1 MPLDDSQEHESP
13 PESARSSQPE
23 PDGSAPSKGAKRS
36 AELHAKLAA
45 VAQMDAERLR
55 GEWRR
60 WYRALPPSRL
70 GRELLLLGVAWK
82 IQEQVHGGL
91 SAGSKRRLAELA
103 TTMSDGGDLVR
114 SRAVRLRQ
122 GAKLVREWQGETITV
137 LVLEDGFEWQ
147 GKRWRSLSMIARE
160 ITGTRW
166 SGPRFF
172 GIDKAKRRVDTGR
185 DLLANAGETI
195 DA

>member
-1 MPLDDSQEHESP
+1 MSLDENQEL
-13 PESARSSQPE
+13 ESAPGSAHSPQSG
-23 PDGSAPSKGAKRS
+23 PDGGPPSNQAERS
-36 AELHAKLAA
+36 AGLPAKLAV

-55 GEWRR
+55 SEWRR
-60 WYRALPPSRL
+60 WYRALPPLRI

-82 IQEQVHGGL
+82 IQEQIHGGL
-91 SAGSKRRLAELA
+91 SAGNKRRLTELA
-103 TTMSDGGDLVR
+103 MTMSDGGDLVR
-114 SRAVRLRQ
+114 GRAVRLRQ
-122 GAKLVREWQGETITV
+122 GAKLVREWQGQTITV

-147 GKRWRSLSMIARE
+147 GKRWRSLSMVARA

-172 GIDKAKRRVDTGR
+172 GIDKGKRRVGSGR
-185 DLLANAGETI
+185 NLSANASETS

>member
-1 MPLDDSQEHESP
+1 MPLEHGQEYEAP
-13 PESARSSQPE
+13 PEVARSPQPGAG
-23 PDGSAPSKGAKRS
+23 GSAPNKAAKRS
-36 AELHAKLAA
+36 AGIDAKLAA

-55 GEWRR
+55 SEWRR
-60 WYRALPPSRL
+60 WYRTLPPSRL
-70 GRELLLLGVAWK
+70 GREVLLLGVAWR

-91 SAGSKRRLAELA
+91 SAGSKRRLAELTA
-103 TTMSDGGDLVR
+103 TMSDGGDLVR
-114 SRAVRLRQ
+114 SRTVRLRQ

-137 LVLEDGFEWQ
+137 LVLEDGFEWR
-147 GKRWRSLSMIARE
+147 GRRWRSLSKIARE

-172 GIDKAKRRVDTGR
+172 GIDKGKRRVDTGR

>member
-1 MPLDDSQEHESP
+1 MPLEHGQEYEATS
-13 PESARSSQPE
+13 EAARSPQP
-23 PDGSAPSKGAKRS
+23 GAGGGAPNRAAKLL
-36 AELHAKLAA
+36 ADLHAKLAA
-45 VAQMDAERLR
+45 VTQMDAEQLR
-55 GEWRR
+55 SEWRR
-60 WYRALPPSRL
+60 WYRARPPSRL

-91 SAGSKRRLAELA
+91 GAGTTRRLAELA
-103 TTMSDGGDLVR
+103 ATLADGGDLVR

-122 GAKLVREWQGETITV
+122 GAKLVREWQGQMITV

-147 GKRWRSLSMIARE
+147 GRRWRSLSMIARE

-172 GIDKAKRRVDTGR
+172 GIDRGKRRVGTGR
-185 DLLANAGETI
+185 NLPANAGE
-195 DA
+195 

>member
-1 MPLDDSQEHESP
+1 MPLEHGQEYEAP
-13 PESARSSQPE
+13 AEAARSPQP
-23 PDGSAPSKGAKRS
+23 GAGGGAPMGAARPL
-36 AELHAKLAA
+36 AELHAKLAMA
-45 VAQMDAERLR
+45 AQMDAERLR

-82 IQEQVHGGL
+82 IQEQVYGGPR
-91 SAGSKRRLAELA
+91 AGTTRRLAELA
-103 TTMSDGGDLVR
+103 ATMADGGDLVR
-114 SRAVRLRQ
+114 SRAVRLRH
-122 GAKLVREWQGETITV
+122 GARLVREWQGQTITV
-137 LVLEDGFEWQ
+137 LVLEDGFEWR
-147 GKRWRSLSMIARE
+147 GRRWRSLSMIARA

-172 GIDKAKRRVDTGR
+172 GIDRGMRRVGTGR
-185 DLLANAGETI
+185 NLPANAGETT

>member
-1 MPLDDSQEHESP
+1 
-13 PESARSSQPE
+13 
-23 PDGSAPSKGAKRS
+23 
-36 AELHAKLAA
+36 
-45 VAQMDAERLR
+45 MDAERLR
-55 GEWRR
+55 SEWRL
-60 WYRALPPSRL
+60 WYRALPPSRI

-103 TTMSDGGDLVR
+103 ATMSDGGDLVR

-122 GAKLVREWQGETITV
+122 GVSLVCDWQGQTVTV

-147 GKRWRSLSMIARE
+147 GGRWRSLSMIARE

-172 GIDKAKRRVDTGR
+172 GIDKARRGAVVQR
-185 DLLANAGETI
+185 KPSPNVGETI

>member
-1 MPLDDSQEHESP
+1 MRNDC
-13 PESARSSQPE
+13 A
-23 PDGSAPSKGAKRS
+23 
-36 AELHAKLAA
+36 
-45 VAQMDAERLR
+45 M
-55 GEWRR
+55 EWRR
-60 WYRALPPSRL
+60 WYRALPPARL

-82 IQEQVHGGL
+82 IQEQLHGGL
-91 SAGSKRRLAELA
+91 GAGTTRRLAELA
-103 TTMSDGGDLVR
+103 ATMSDGGDLVR

-122 GAKLVREWQGETITV
+122 GAKLVREWQGQMITV

-147 GKRWRSLSMIARE
+147 GRRWRSLSMIARE

-172 GIDKAKRRVDTGR
+172 GIDKGKRRVDTGR
-185 DLLANAGETI
+185 DLPANAGETI

>member
-1 MPLDDSQEHESP
+1 MPPDDSQKHQSP
-13 PESARSSQPE
+13 PEATRSPQSE
-23 PDGSAPSKGAKRS
+23 PHSGAQTKP

-55 GEWRR
+55 TEWRR
-60 WYRALPPSRL
+60 WYRALPPSRI

-103 TTMSDGGDLVR
+103 ATMADGGNLVR
-114 SRAVRLRQ
+114 SRAVRLRH
-122 GAKLVREWQGETITV
+122 GAKLVREWQGQTITV
-137 LVLEDGFEWQ
+137 LVLEDGFEWR
-147 GKRWRSLSMIARE
+147 GGRWQSLSMIARE

-172 GIDKAKRRVDTGR
+172 GIDKKKRRVDTGR

>member
-1 MPLDDSQEHESP
+1 
-13 PESARSSQPE
+13 
-23 PDGSAPSKGAKRS
+23 
-36 AELHAKLAA
+36 
-45 VAQMDAERLR
+45 
-55 GEWRR
+55 
-60 WYRALPPSRL
+60 
-70 GRELLLLGVAWK
+70 
-82 IQEQVHGGL
+82 
-91 SAGSKRRLAELA
+91 
-103 TTMSDGGDLVR
+103 MSDGGDLVR

-147 GKRWRSLSMIARE
+147 GRRWRSLSMIARE

-172 GIDKAKRRVDTGR
+172 GIDKGKRRVDTGR

>member
-1 MPLDDSQEHESP
+1 MLLDDSQEHESV
-13 PESARSSQPE
+13 AKAQPSPQ
-23 PDGSAPSKGAKRS
+23 PDPAGGAPRKA

-45 VAQMDAERLR
+45 VAQMDPERLR
-55 GEWRR
+55 MEWRR
-60 WYRALPPSRL
+60 LYRVLPPARV

-82 IQEQVHGGL
+82 IQEQVHLGP
-91 SAGSKRRLAELA
+91 SAGTTRRMAELA
-103 TTMSDGGDLVR
+103 ATMADGGDLVR

-122 GAKLVREWQGETITV
+122 GARLVREWQGQTITV

-166 SGPRFF
+166 SGPVFF
-172 GIDKAKRRVDTGR
+172 GLKSAKTPKQAATKGSRR
-185 DLLANAGETI
+185 
-195 DA
+195 